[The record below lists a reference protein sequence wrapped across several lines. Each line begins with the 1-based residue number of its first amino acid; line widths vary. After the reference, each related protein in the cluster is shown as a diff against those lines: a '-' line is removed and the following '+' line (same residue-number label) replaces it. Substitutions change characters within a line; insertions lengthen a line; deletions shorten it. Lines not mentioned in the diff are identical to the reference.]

1 MWLVLLSSKDQ
12 ASDAIIR
19 LQARIEAKAGR
30 KLGMLLTDHGG
41 EFTSR
46 TFMEYY
52 TEQGVQQH
60 LTMPYTP

>member
-19 LQARIEAKAGR
+19 LQARVEAEVGR
-30 KLGMLLTDHGG
+30 KLGMLRTDHGG

-46 TFMEYY
+46 MFMEYY
-52 TEQGVQQH
+52 TEQGVQRH
-60 LTMPYTP
+60 LAMPYTP